1 LPGIDS
7 EPGRERLEEDIYEM
21 KEHVYEGV
29 ELHIGVS
36 DLTRKAPSRFL
47 CQLGLL
53 PAPIASVL
61 MMGMKMPPAL
71 AVEDGSAGA
80 TIASASVR
88 P

>member
-1 LPGIDS
+1 
-7 EPGRERLEEDIYEM
+7 
-21 KEHVYEGV
+21 
-29 ELHIGVS
+29 
-36 DLTRKAPSRFL
+36 
-47 CQLGLL
+47 
-53 PAPIASVL
+53 L